1 MARIVVLGGTGYA
14 GSNIVAVAA
23 GKGHEVVSYS
33 RTLPATRVEG
43 VDYQTGDVL
52 ESSLLEQAVVGADV
66 VVSALSPR
74 GALEGAGKLRS
85 IEGEVAE
92 LAAKN
97 GVRFGVVGGAG
108 SLLVAEGGPKVAET
122 DGFPDGFKAEA
133 AELTGVLDDL
143 RASDESLDW
152 FFVSPAGGFGAWVP
166 GEATGVFRV
175 GGDVLLVDA
184 NGDSN
189 ISGADLALAIVNE
202 IETLAHRRAR
212 FTVAY

>member
-33 RTLPATRVEG
+33 RTLPVTRVEG

-85 IEGEVAE
+85 IEGKVAE

-133 AELTGVLDDL
+133 AELAGVLDDL